1 MGQEYLQNQI
11 GHGLQF
17 VWVLFALM
25 MVPLIGLYSTR
36 RIVPSRFFV
45 ASYYVPLALSL
56 ILIATKVVLPLIVF
70 CDLAILIV
78 GLVDLITLPKKN
90 TFSASRHCLKIA
102 SLGKTHVV
110 ELDIDNLSNRHH
122 EVIIRDD
129 LPEDFSAT
137 PEQFALSLRAQSRSS
152 FKYEVTPQ
160 RRGAYEMENVYIRS
174 HSRWRLWQRDFQ
186 LPVKSRVHVY
196 PDMKQLSEYAILSRT
211 NRLSLM
217 GVRRTR
223 RVGQDHDFERLR
235 DYTPDDNYKLI
246 DWRSTARRNKL
257 TVKDFQTSQSQ
268 RIIFLVDC
276 GRMMTNEYDDLN
288 LLDYSFNAM
297 LMLSF
302 VALRQGDSVGL
313 ICFSDQVHT
322 YVPPRGGMS
331 QMNHLLHASF
341 DRFPSLVESRYDQA
355 FLYLDRYCKKR
366 SMVVLMTNILDEVN
380 AFQVQQYLTNLV
392 GKHLPLGVLL
402 RDHSVFEL
410 AETVDPQG
418 SQLYD
423 AAAAAEILNWRHQ
436 VIDDLQRQGVLALDA
451 FPENMT
457 APLVNRYLEIKARHM
472 L

>member
-1 MGQEYLQNQI
+1 
-11 GHGLQF
+11 
-17 VWVLFALM
+17 
-25 MVPLIGLYSTR
+25 
-36 RIVPSRFFV
+36 
-45 ASYYVPLALSL
+45 
-56 ILIATKVVLPLIVF
+56 
-70 CDLAILIV
+70 
-78 GLVDLITLPKKN
+78 
-90 TFSASRHCLKIA
+90 
-102 SLGKTHVV
+102 
-110 ELDIDNLSNRHH
+110 
-122 EVIIRDD
+122 
-129 LPEDFSAT
+129 
-137 PEQFALSLRAQSRSS
+137 
-152 FKYEVTPQ
+152 
-160 RRGAYEMENVYIRS
+160 
-174 HSRWRLWQRDFQ
+174 
-186 LPVKSRVHVY
+186 
-196 PDMKQLSEYAILSRT
+196 
-211 NRLSLM
+211 M

-257 TVKDFQTSQSQ
+257 TVKDYQTSQSQ

-313 ICFSDQVHT
+313 ICFSDRVHT

-341 DRFPSLVESRYDQA
+341 DRFPTLVESRYDQA
-355 FLYLDRYCKKR
+355 FLYLDSYCKKR

-380 AFQVQQYLTNLV
+380 AFQVQQYLGNLV

-402 RDHSVFEL
+402 RDHSVFNL
-410 AETVDPQG
+410 AETVNPKEHQI
-418 SQLYD
+418 YD
-423 AAAAAEILNWRHQ
+423 AAAASEILNWRHQ
-436 VIDDLQRQGVLALDA
+436 VIDDLQRQGVLAIDA